1 MVVRFGRNGWT
12 FFYWG
17 KLGNIANIATL
28 MGRTS
33 WILMG
38 DIANLWPL
46 NKGCSVMMNQRMVF
60 WYGVFLTQKV
70 SKIHMYPCSRNVV
83 LFEEKSQ
90 LEIMVAAGSNATHGC
105 KSSKPYFSRLRFIQ
119 SSSEAQEMWEIF
131 GQSVDQVR
139 PCTRS
144 GFFCFASKDFSVR
157 YFNIAMENGQ
167 SIDYLPSGKL
177 T

>member
-1 MVVRFGRNGWT
+1 
-12 FFYWG
+12 
-17 KLGNIANIATL
+17 
-28 MGRTS
+28 
-33 WILMG
+33 
-38 DIANLWPL
+38 
-46 NKGCSVMMNQRMVF
+46 
-60 WYGVFLTQKV
+60 
-70 SKIHMYPCSRNVV
+70 
-83 LFEEKSQ
+83 
-90 LEIMVAAGSNATHGC
+90 
-105 KSSKPYFSRLRFIQ
+105 
-119 SSSEAQEMWEIF
+119 MWEIF